1 MIIVNTTEN
10 ISQYFTSS
18 VVAQA
23 SQWLYIGTKYSHI
36 LLQITN

>member
-1 MIIVNTTEN
+1 MIVNTTEN

-23 SQWLYIGTKYSHI
+23 NQYLTGTKYSHI
-36 LLQITN
+36 LLQIRN